1 MNKILKFSL
10 GLCVI
15 AAFVVAGVFGTR
27 MLLAGDDDPSAE
39 QQQERPPTQVGVVSP
54 EIREIENAVSAI
66 GTLRPV
72 RAVNIVPIVAGRVTA
87 VPVTSGQEVS
97 EGDVL
102 IQLDDRAE
110 RAALAEAEAT
120 LSETDQE
127 YRRYQQLQESNAAA
141 EARLEQARGAFR
153 RAEASLQMA
162 AAALEDRMVKA
173 PFAGTLGLIDIEA
186 GAFLNGSEALTQLVD
201 LSSVEVSVTLPER
214 YYERVIPGQ
223 KLEVLT
229 PAYPS
234 STFEGEVLLRAT
246 QIDLGTRSF
255 EIRARIDNG
264 DGRLVGGM
272 FANSRLVLDTYN
284 GLAIP
289 DDAIISE
296 GISTY
301 VYTIADGA
309 AVRTD
314 ITVGATLGE
323 MSEVRDGLDEN
334 AQVIAAGWDELTD
347 GAAVQIDEGF
357 TQEGLE

>member
-1 MNKILKFSL
+1 VNKFLKFSL
-10 GLCVI
+10 GVCLV
-15 AAFVVAGVFGTR
+15 AAFVVAGMFGTR
-27 MLLAGDDDPSAE
+27 MLLSVDDGASAD
-39 QQQERPPTQVGVVSP
+39 QQQERQPTRVGVVSP

-66 GTLRPV
+66 GTLRPM
-72 RAVNIVPIVAGRVTA
+72 RAVDIVPNVAGRVIE

-97 EGDVL
+97 EGAILV
-102 IQLDDRAE
+102 QLDDRAQ

-120 LSETDQE
+120 LSEADQE
-127 YRRYQQLQESNAAA
+127 YRRYQQLEESNTAA
-141 EARLEQARGAFR
+141 EARLEQARGAFL
-153 RAEASLQMA
+153 RAEALMQMA
-162 AAALEDRMVKA
+162 EAALEDRVIRA

-186 GAFLNGSEALTQLVD
+186 GAFLNDSEALTQLAD

-214 YYERVIPGQ
+214 YYEQVIPGQ
-223 KLEVLT
+223 KLEVST
-229 PAYPS
+229 PAYPT

-272 FANSRLVLDTYN
+272 FANSRLVLDTYD

-289 DDAIISE
+289 DDAIISQ

-301 VYTIADGA
+301 VYIIADGA

-314 ITVGATLGE
+314 ITVGATLGG
-323 MSEVRDGLDEN
+323 MSEVRDGLNEN
-334 AQVIAAGWDELTD
+334 AQVVVAGWDELTD
-347 GAAVQIDEGF
+347 GATVQIDEGF
-357 TQEGLE
+357 MQEGLE